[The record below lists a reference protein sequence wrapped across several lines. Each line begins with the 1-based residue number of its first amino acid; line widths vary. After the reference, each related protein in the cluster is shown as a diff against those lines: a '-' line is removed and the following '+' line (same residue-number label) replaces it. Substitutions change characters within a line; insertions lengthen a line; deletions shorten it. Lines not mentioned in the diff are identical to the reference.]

1 MMRNRGF
8 LKLISLSLAVV
19 FLFTNI
25 TAFANAAVK
34 KETVK
39 KETVYVILDAG
50 GKVKSQ
56 IVTDWI
62 HSDTPNATIKDK
74 SELENI
80 VNLKGDESPQKNG
93 EYITWKLNSND
104 LFYQGTISKELP
116 FEVSIKYYL
125 NGKEIKPQDLAGKS
139 GKVKIKIEVANKEQ
153 KVVKINGKNRTI
165 YLPLTFAAVVN
176 LPLDK
181 FENVKTNAGEVI
193 TEGNTQAVVSVL
205 FPGLLE
211 SLGLDDE
218 NDIVNVPK
226 YIEITADCKHFELSP
241 IYMVATN
248 KLLDIKDVKKIDSVD
263 SLQKAINTLYTSSEK
278 ILEGAMKLSEGEKE
292 FTLNFEKFT
301 NGLKLLSDG
310 SGELYK
316 GVKSL
321 EDGAEK
327 LYTSSKQLRKGASEL
342 IKNSQKLYKG
352 VAEFGNGVYEYT
364 YGSSQFSDG
373 AIKIIDGYQTLF
385 RKNKELFGA
394 VKKVSSGL
402 DLATSSQ
409 KELEAGAKRL
419 QDAIQNVLEGTKKEL
434 EVLNIVYNGF
444 DTIISGLQKLE
455 SIPVVKDVVANLI
468 AGIDKQR
475 QAIKGLI
482 DSKQAMISGLSQI
495 LENVKKMSQ
504 GQEILSTALLQL
516 KDAQTK
522 IASSSDLIVQNQKVL
537 DQSAAKLK
545 DSKKVLDE
553 GTRKLLASKEQLVS
567 GTKAFCDGTE
577 KLDKATAQFVS
588 GTEKLRDGAKQLS
601 GGMEKFDE
609 NMKMVY
615 SASRKLLEGSKKLE
629 DGMTTLSNNYRK
641 FHNEGIKELYSKT
654 DEALGKL
661 DDIKDTLNELKEFS
675 QSYKTFS
682 GISDDLDGEVK
693 FVLKTDEIKAKEE
706 KQITKRVA
714 SVNTKTKEKKSFW
727 KWLLGLLHIQVDWGK
742 SPLFYF
748 V

>member
-34 KETVK
+34 KETV
-39 KETVYVILDAG
+39 YVILDAG
-50 GKVKSQ
+50 GRVKSQ

-93 EYITWKLNSND
+93 EYVTWKLNSND

-125 NGKEIKPQDLAGKS
+125 DGKEIKPQDLAGKS

-153 KVVKINGKNRTI
+153 KIVKINGKNRTI

-211 SLGLDDE
+211 SLGLDGE
-218 NDIVNVPK
+218 SEIVDVPK

-278 ILEGAMKLSEGEKE
+278 ILEGAVKLSNGEKE
-292 FTLNFEKFT
+292 FTLNFEEFT
-301 NGLKLLSDG
+301 NGLKLLSNA
-310 SGELYK
+310 SSELYK

-327 LYTSSKQLRKGASEL
+327 LYNSSKQLRAGTSEL
-342 IKNSQKLYKG
+342 NKNSQKLYKG
-352 VAEFGNGVYEYT
+352 VTEFGNGVYEYT
-364 YGSSQFSDG
+364 YGTSQFSDG

-385 RKNKELFGA
+385 VKNKELFDA

-409 KELEAGAKRL
+409 KDLEAGSKRL

-444 DTIISGLQKLE
+444 DTVISGLQKLE
-455 SIPVVKDVVANLI
+455 SIPLVKDVVTNVI

-482 DSKQAMISGLSQI
+482 DSKQAMVSGLSQI

-504 GQEILSTALLQL
+504 GQENLSTALLQL
-516 KDAQTK
+516 KDAQAK

-553 GTRKLLASKEQLVS
+553 GTRKLLASKDQLVS

-588 GTEKLRDGAKQLS
+588 GTGKLKDGAKQLS
-601 GGMEKFDE
+601 GGMVKFDE

-615 SASRKLLEGSKKLE
+615 SASEKLLEGSKELE
-629 DGMTTLSNNYRK
+629 DGTLVLSDSYRK
-641 FHNEGIKELYSKT
+641 FHNKGIKELYSKT

-682 GISDDLDGEVK
+682 GISDELDGEVK

-706 KQITKRVA
+706 KQVSKEVKTA
-714 SVNTKTKEKKSFW
+714 NTQTHEKKSFW
-727 KWLLGLLHIQVDWGK
+727 KWLLGLLHIQVD
-742 SPLFYF
+742 
-748 V
+748 

>member
-1 MMRNRGF
+1 VKYMMRNRSF

-25 TAFANAAVK
+25 TAFANAA
-34 KETVK
+34 VK

-104 LFYQGTISKELP
+104 LFYQGTISKKLP

-125 NGKEIKPQDLAGKS
+125 DGKEIKPQDLAGKS

-153 KVVKINGKNRTI
+153 KIVKINGKNRTI
-165 YLPLTFAAVVN
+165 YLPLTFAVVVN

-211 SLGLDDE
+211 SLGLE
-218 NDIVNVPK
+218 SESDIVNVPK
-226 YIEITADCKHFELSP
+226 YIEITADCKNFELSP

-248 KLLDIKDVKKIDSVD
+248 KLLDIKDIKEIDSVD

-316 GVKSL
+316 GVRSL
-321 EDGAEK
+321 EAGAEK
-327 LYTSSKQLRKGASEL
+327 LYTSSKQLRKGTSEL
-342 IKNSQKLYKG
+342 NKNSQKLYEG
-352 VAEFGNGVYEYT
+352 VAEFGDGVYKYT
-364 YGSSQFSDG
+364 YATSQFSDG
-373 AIKIIDGYQTLF
+373 AIKIIDGYELLF
-385 RKNKELFGA
+385 AKNKELFDA

-402 DLATSSQ
+402 DLAASSQ
-409 KELEAGAKRL
+409 KDLEAGAKRL
-419 QDAIQNVLEGTKKEL
+419 QDAIQNVLEGAKKEL

-504 GQEILSTALLQL
+504 GQEILSIALLQL

-537 DQSAAKLK
+537 DQSATKLK

-601 GGMEKFDE
+601 GGMVKFDE

-629 DGMTTLSNNYRK
+629 DGTVALSNNYRK

-654 DEALGKL
+654 DEAFGKL
-661 DDIKDTLNELKEFS
+661 DDIKDTLNELKDFS

-682 GISDDLDGEVK
+682 GISDELDGEVK

-727 KWLLGLLHIQVDWGK
+727 KWLLGLLHIQVD
-742 SPLFYF
+742 
-748 V
+748 